1 MGLFSAIKNI
11 FKSSGDDTSSSCC
24 ADGVCT
30 CGAAE
35 QADEVIN
42 ELLQDKRSNVVNPDG
57 SFEEVR
63 NETQPGREQA
73 STPPP
78 SAPAP
83 KNRKP
88 RLSQKQK
95 IEQEMEKTATA
106 INDALEHAAEA
117 DRNDASTATHVN
129 KAPKTATKKPKATT
143 KKATAKKTTTTKA
156 KTTKKRSTAKKA
168 K

>member
-63 NETQPGREQA
+63 TETQPGRVQA
-73 STPPP
+73 P
-78 SAPAP
+78 PAP
-83 KNRKP
+83 NPDPKKRKP
-88 RLSQKQK
+88 KLSQKQE
-95 IEQEMEKTATA
+95 IEQEMEQTATA
-106 INDALEHAAEA
+106 INEALENAAEA
-117 DRNDASTATHVN
+117 DRNDASITATHVN
-129 KAPKTATKKPKATT
+129 KAPKTATKKPKASA
-143 KKATAKKTTTTKA
+143 KKATAKKATTTKA

>member
-11 FKSSGDDTSSSCC
+11 FKSSEDDTSSSCC

-42 ELLQDKRSNVVNPDG
+42 ELLQDSRSNVVKPDG

-63 NETQPGREQA
+63 SETQPGRVQA
-73 STPPP
+73 P
-78 SAPAP
+78 PAP
-83 KNRKP
+83 TPSPKKRKP

>member
-11 FKSSGDDTSSSCC
+11 FKSSEGDTSSSCC

-42 ELLQDKRSNVVNPDG
+42 ELLQDSRSNVVKPDG

-63 NETQPGREQA
+63 SETQPGRVQA
-73 STPPP
+73 P
-78 SAPAP
+78 PAP
-83 KNRKP
+83 TPSPKKRKP

-117 DRNDASTATHVN
+117 DRDDASTATHVN

>member
-11 FKSSGDDTSSSCC
+11 FKSSEDDTSSSCC

-42 ELLQDKRSNVVNPDG
+42 ELLQDSRSNVVKPDG

-63 NETQPGREQA
+63 SETQPGRVQA
-73 STPPP
+73 P
-78 SAPAP
+78 PAP
-83 KNRKP
+83 TPSPKKRKP

-95 IEQEMEKTATA
+95 IEQKMEKTSTA

-117 DRNDASTATHVN
+117 DRDDASITSTHVN
-129 KAPKTATKKPKATT
+129 KAPKTATKKPKATA
-143 KKATAKKTTTTKA
+143 KKAKAKKATTTKA

>member
-11 FKSSGDDTSSSCC
+11 FKSSEDDTSSSCC

-35 QADEVIN
+35 QADEVVN
-42 ELLQDKRSNVVNPDG
+42 ELLQAKRSNVVNPDG

-63 NETQPGREQA
+63 TETQPGRVQA
-73 STPPP
+73 P
-78 SAPAP
+78 PAP
-83 KNRKP
+83 TPSPKKRKP

-117 DRNDASTATHVN
+117 DRDDASTATHVN
-129 KAPKTATKKPKATT
+129 KAPKTATKKPKASA
-143 KKATAKKTTTTKA
+143 KKATAKKATTTKA

>member
-35 QADEVIN
+35 QADEVVN

-73 STPPP
+73 SPPP
-78 SAPAP
+78 PAAPAP

>member
-42 ELLQDKRSNVVNPDG
+42 ELLQDSRSNVVKPDG

-63 NETQPGREQA
+63 SETQPGRVQA
-73 STPPP
+73 P
-78 SAPAP
+78 PAP
-83 KNRKP
+83 TPSPKKRKP

-117 DRNDASTATHVN
+117 DRDDASTATHVN

>member
-11 FKSSGDDTSSSCC
+11 FKSSEDDTSSSCC

-42 ELLQDKRSNVVNPDG
+42 ELLQDSRSNVVKPDG

-63 NETQPGREQA
+63 SETQPGRVQA
-73 STPPP
+73 P
-78 SAPAP
+78 PAP
-83 KNRKP
+83 TPSPKKRKP

-117 DRNDASTATHVN
+117 DRDDASTATHVN

>member
-11 FKSSGDDTSSSCC
+11 FKSSEDDTSSSCC

-42 ELLQDKRSNVVNPDG
+42 ELLQDSRSNVVKPDG

-63 NETQPGREQA
+63 SETQPGRVQA
-73 STPPP
+73 P
-78 SAPAP
+78 PAP
-83 KNRKP
+83 TPSPKKRKP

-117 DRNDASTATHVN
+117 DRDDASTATHVN
-129 KAPKTATKKPKATT
+129 KAPKTATKKPKASA
-143 KKATAKKTTTTKA
+143 KKATAKKATTTKA